1 MNAVVLWVAV
11 GFAVYSALVN
21 LSYLVL
27 TGLALADLTG
37 YRRRLDFAGYD
48 EWFLDPNSRG
58 VSVLMPA
65 YNEAATIVQSVHAMT
80 SLRYPDLEVVVIDDG
95 SADDTA
101 GVLIEEFDMAE
112 VPLVPGGTIPL
123 RSTVLS
129 TWVSRR
135 GSHNLALVR
144 KSNGG
149 KADALNAGI
158 NHARK
163 ELVCM
168 VDADSLL
175 DPQALLNVARPFA
188 DDPGRV
194 VAAGGVIR
202 VANGSRVD
210 RGRVTNLRMP
220 RRWLARVQVVE
231 YLRAFLI
238 GRAGWSRLGGLLIIS
253 GAFGIFRKDVLL
265 EAGGMATDCIGEDAE
280 LVVRLHRTLAD
291 SHTEAGVVFV
301 PEPVAWTE
309 VPATRRVLRL
319 QRRRWHRGLA
329 EILVRHRRMML
340 RPRYGVVGMITMPW
354 FLLFELLSPVIE
366 VLGLA
371 YFFLLLVFLGLEQWG
386 RQRPRP
392 RQPSGPADHDHR
404 LGAVLRVRDPGGTAG
419 GGGLLPPLP
428 RASRPLP
435 GDLRRGRGERRLPP
449 AERMV
454 APRRDLRGAP
464 WTKPPLGRHAARRL
478 RPDVNGGRPVA
489 QVLSPVIARILAL
502 TLAMAVVAMLGVF
515 LTNRSVQ
522 YLSEELQPAASANQD
537 ILADLGDLR
546 SATREWVVG
555 GRPSARDDYEEAEEL
570 LTAHLQTVSDL
581 TTDDPE
587 LARLLV
593 RQERAA
599 RDLGR
604 TTTAT
609 SSSPDPAGPGTSTG
623 GCS

>member
-1 MNAVVLWVAV
+1 MNTVILWAAV
-11 GFAVYSALVN
+11 GFATYSALVN

-37 YRRRLDFAGYD
+37 YRRRLEYAGYD

-95 SADDTA
+95 SADETA
-101 GVLIEEFDMAE
+101 AVLIEEFDLAE

-123 RSTVLS
+123 KSPVLG

-144 KSNGG
+144 KANGG

-265 EAGGMATDCIGEDAE
+265 TAGGMATDCIGEDAE
-280 LVVRLHRTLAD
+280 LVVRIHRMLAETR
-291 SHTEAGVVFV
+291 TEGEVVFV

-309 VPATRRVLRL
+309 VPSTRRALRL
-319 QRRRWHRGLA
+319 QRRRWHRGLT
-329 EILVRHRRMML
+329 EIFLRHRRMMF
-340 RPRYGVVGMITMPW
+340 RPRYGVIGMLTMPW
-354 FLLFELLSPVIE
+354 FLLFELLSPVVE
-366 VLGLA
+366 VLGLV
-371 YFFLLLVFLGLEQWG
+371 YFFALLVLLGIEVWTDVGLDVVDPSVLLIMLAASVLFSVFVTLLALLAEEISFRRYRGLPDLFRAIYATVEENVGYRQLNAWWRLEG
-386 RQRPRP
+386 
-392 RQPSGPADHDHR
+392 
-404 LGAVLRVRDPGGTAG
+404 LGEV
-419 GGGLLPPLP
+419 
-428 RASRPLP
+428 
-435 GDLRRGRGERRLPP
+435 
-449 AERMV
+449 
-454 APRRDLRGAP
+454 
-464 WTKPPLGRHAARRL
+464 ARRQAHHWGDMQ
-478 RPDVNGGRPVA
+478 RVGFD
-489 QVLSPVIARILAL
+489 
-502 TLAMAVVAMLGVF
+502 
-515 LTNRSVQ
+515 RS
-522 YLSEELQPAASANQD
+522 
-537 ILADLGDLR
+537 
-546 SATREWVVG
+546 
-555 GRPSARDDYEEAEEL
+555 
-570 LTAHLQTVSDL
+570 
-581 TTDDPE
+581 
-587 LARLLV
+587 
-593 RQERAA
+593 
-599 RDLGR
+599 
-604 TTTAT
+604 
-609 SSSPDPAGPGTSTG
+609 
-623 GCS
+623 